1 MIPMETVAPH
11 PDQLI
16 HLRIMLGVIMG
27 LALTRLL
34 SGLARFVQHPGR
46 ERIYLV
52 HLGWVLFLLSAVIH
66 FWWFQ
71 FYLHNV
77 TRWTFG
83 LYLFLICYSALYYF
97 ICTLLCPDNTEEY
110 VSFAD
115 YFHSRQKW
123 FYGML
128 ATLFAVDVVDTLLK
142 GMHHFHELGPLYV
155 MRQATVIVLAI
166 LAMFI
171 KNRVFH
177 HAFVAGLL
185 VLQAYWIVSY
195 YEFLS

>member
-1 MIPMETVAPH
+1 MDVATPH
-11 PDQLI
+11 PDQLVHI
-16 HLRIMLGVIMG
+16 RIMLGVIMG
-27 LALTRLL
+27 LSLTRLL

-46 ERIYLV
+46 EPIYLV
-52 HLGWVLFLLSAVIH
+52 HLGWIIFLLSAVIH

-77 TRWTFG
+77 SRWSFG
-83 LYLFLICYSALYYF
+83 LYLFLLCYSALYYF
-97 ICTLLCPDNTEEY
+97 TCTLLCPDNTQEY

-123 FYGML
+123 FYGLL
-128 ATLFAVDVVDTLLK
+128 ALLFAVDVVDTLWK
-142 GMHHFHELGPLYV
+142 GIDHFHELGTLYLV
-155 MRQATVIVLAI
+155 RQSMVIVLAL

-171 KNRVFH
+171 KHRAFH
-177 HAFVAGLL
+177 YAFVALIL
-185 VLQAYWIVSY
+185 IVQVYWIVQY